1 MTTELN
7 ELISLYASGSITD
20 AEFNSQSDAITGQT
34 TNIVEEVEYD
44 YGPEPDTFVL
54 YGVDFYDEPVVIG
67 TYDSMEEAQRVQMEF
82 EDAIRA
88 PLYDF
93 YFIGH

>member
-20 AEFNSQSDAITGQT
+20 EEFNSQSDAITGQS

-67 TYDSMEEAQRVQMEF
+67 TYDSMEEAQNVQMEF
-82 EDAIRA
+82 EDAKRT

-93 YFIGH
+93 YFIGN